1 MPVTITQKLTPFLA
15 FQGNAEEAME
25 FYTSLFDD
33 AEIVQVIRAREEDP
47 GWTEGT
53 LQHAIF
59 SLAGQQVMFIN
70 TPPPGN
76 HLHKVAAW
84 HEFAFNPSFTIYLRC
99 DSNEEFDRLYEA
111 FSEKGDIHLPA
122 ASYGFSP
129 KFAWVTDRYGIS
141 WRLNSSTNR
150 PGNAGDQR

>member
-1 MPVTITQKLTPFLA
+1 MSVTVAQKMTPFLA

-33 AEIVQVIRAREEDP
+33 SEMVQVIRARAEDP

-53 LQHAIF
+53 LQHVIF
-59 SLAGQQVMFIN
+59 TLAGQQFMCIN

-84 HEFAFNPSFTIYLRC
+84 HQFAFNPSFTIYLRC
-99 DSNEEFDRLYEA
+99 DSDEEFDRLYKA
-111 FSEKGDIHLPA
+111 FTEKGEIHLPV

-141 WRLNSSTNR
+141 WRLNLSTNR
-150 PGNAGDQR
+150 SEKADD